1 MFICVGVYYCM
12 SERICIIVAE
22 KSAGAMLHAA
32 SRPCMSGSLH
42 IIKSG
47 GCCICLCVSL
57 NVSLCERLTV
67 VCSCDSKCQEMREGA
82 LGLTK
87 ANAII
92 IAVISPD
99 VFPYTSPALVFPNFT
114 CLSLDTSC
122 CRKQKLNQTCL
133 RIERGGLS

>member
-1 MFICVGVYYCM
+1 
-12 SERICIIVAE
+12 
-22 KSAGAMLHAA
+22 
-32 SRPCMSGSLH
+32 MSGSLH
-42 IIKSG
+42 IINSG

-57 NVSLCERLTV
+57 NVSLYERLAV

-99 VFPYTSPALVFPNFT
+99 VFPYTSPALEFPNFT
-114 CLSLDTSC
+114 CFS
-122 CRKQKLNQTCL
+122 
-133 RIERGGLS
+133 